1 MVAKTVLKK
10 LLAIVESVKVKKKK
24 IKKNLN
30 HVHIVTDLILK

>member
-30 HVHIVTDLILK
+30 HVHIVTDLNLK